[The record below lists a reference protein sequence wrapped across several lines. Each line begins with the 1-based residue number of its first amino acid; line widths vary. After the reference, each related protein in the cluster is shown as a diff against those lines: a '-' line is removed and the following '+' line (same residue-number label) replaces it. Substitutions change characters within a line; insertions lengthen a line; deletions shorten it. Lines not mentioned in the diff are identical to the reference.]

1 MVTVWQIN
9 NTLVNCDQQ
18 ISTTVDTKVGTNDI
32 SYTDSEFRPKGTR
45 ATSVDSDGRDY
56 RRDRIADLH
65 EERRASKRA
74 SRRVTLVTYCTPL
87 SPRSCTTVSIR
98 PIRLNFDMSTES
110 PRVNST
116 RMRTFIGASHPIRLI
131 GKVVNVGLRPSIT
144 SLLFPSGL
152 ALAHLSLSLSL
163 RSLPMMRRT

>member
-1 MVTVWQIN
+1 MERGTWSRCGNLI
-9 NTLVNCDQQ
+9 TLANRDQQ
-18 ISTTVDTKVGTNDI
+18 ISTAVQLTLGKVGTKNDM

-74 SRRVTLVTYCTPL
+74 SRRVTLSTALHCHHGPVQYSNPSHTE
-87 SPRSCTTVSIR
+87 
-98 PIRLNFDMSTES
+98 LNLDMSTES
-110 PRVNST
+110 PRVNSA

-144 SLLFPSGL
+144 SLFSIWPSPRS
-152 ALAHLSLSLSL
+152 SLSLSA
-163 RSLPMMRRT
+163 

>member
-1 MVTVWQIN
+1 VVTVWQFN
-9 NTLVNCDQQ
+9 NTCQSR
-18 ISTTVDTKVGTNDI
+18 STNINYCTVDTWQGRDKNDM

-65 EERRASKRA
+65 EERRASKRVA
-74 SRRVTLVTYCTPL
+74 SRHPLYCVLHCHHGPVQQYL
-87 SPRSCTTVSIR
+87 SVPYG
-98 PIRLNFDMSTES
+98 LNSDMTTES
-110 PRVNST
+110 PRVNSA

-144 SLLFPSGL
+144 SIPPLSIWPGPRS
-152 ALAHLSLSLSL
+152 SLSLSL
-163 RSLPMMRRT
+163 CVVCR